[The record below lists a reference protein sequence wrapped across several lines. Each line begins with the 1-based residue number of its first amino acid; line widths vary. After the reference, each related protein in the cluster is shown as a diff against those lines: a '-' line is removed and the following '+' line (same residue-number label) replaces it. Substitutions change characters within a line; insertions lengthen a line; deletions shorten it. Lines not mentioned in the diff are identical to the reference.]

1 MARKG
6 GKDRGITQR
15 KDRTGWWVRLYLHGR
30 PQSFKCDTKS
40 QATALYG
47 RLKAEQR
54 EGKYFVKPKAVPFTE
69 IAHEYVQTVDAG
81 RRRKGDDSARMH
93 RWTATFGDQDATTIT
108 PRQIERVLRD
118 LQTQGKQ
125 PATLV
130 RHLAVLKATFNRA
143 KRLGLIK
150 DNPATLVRPPKTN
163 NMLVRYLTAMQ
174 ETQLLEALPIQYT
187 PVVLTAINTGLRQG
201 ELLRLVWTDCDWN
214 AGIVT
219 VQETKAWDKRRVPMN
234 SIVLGVLL
242 SVKQETDGEPTDRIF
257 PYGARSL
264 RRAFDKAVKGAG
276 LVPFR
281 FHDLR
286 HTFASRLAMQGANDR
301 TLMALGGW
309 KSPAMLSRY
318 AHLSPAHLW
327 QAVEGL
333 TRIGTATNVSAEKE
347 ETAKLLEEMV
357 SRLGLEPRTL
367 ALKGHGQ
374 AIAMRRY
381 ESIQRGVSPLGKTT
395 YP

>member
-1 MARKG
+1 
-6 GKDRGITQR
+6 
-15 KDRTGWWVRLYLHGR
+15 
-30 PQSFKCDTKS
+30 
-40 QATALYG
+40 
-47 RLKAEQR
+47 
-54 EGKYFVKPKAVPFTE
+54 
-69 IAHEYVQTVDAG
+69 
-81 RRRKGDDSARMH
+81 
-93 RWTATFGDQDATTIT
+93 
-108 PRQIERVLRD
+108 
-118 LQTQGKQ
+118 
-125 PATLV
+125 LV

-163 NMLVRYLTAMQ
+163 NMLVRYLTGEQ
-174 ETQLLEALPIQYT
+174 ETTLLQELPIQYKPAT
-187 PVVLTAINTGLRQG
+187 QTAINTGLRQG
-201 ELLRLVWTDCDWN
+201 ELLRLVWSDCDWN
-214 AGIVT
+214 AGILT
-219 VQETKAWDKRRVPMN
+219 VQETKAGEKRRVPMN

-264 RRAFDKAVKGAG
+264 RRAFDKAVKATG
-276 LVPFR
+276 LAPFR

-333 TRIGTATNVSAEKE
+333 TRMGTATKTATKVSAEE
-347 ETAKLLEEMV
+347 MITAKLLENVV
-357 SRLGLEPRTL
+357 SRLGLEPRAL
-367 ALKGHGQ
+367 ALKG
-374 AIAMRRY
+374 RC
-381 ESIQRGVSPLGKTT
+381 STD
-395 YP
+395 